1 MFKKNKKLNILLF
14 LIIIFFLGGEFAKRN
29 IFPFGIGL
37 RSFLPDIF
45 HIKQVKQDI
54 PFCPLKKN
62 LKEKF
67 EFFSH
72 KKIDNI
78 FIGDSVVYGA
88 WSERLF
94 NLNYT
99 LIAQS
104 GATIDCTTLI
114 VDYIKKI
121 EPKNVVVYLGGNDA
135 DGQSNYGSDIG
146 INHYTKF
153 LSELNKIKS
162 ISKIYL
168 VGINYAAP
176 RRNSNYVKNLNDY
189 FKRAEDGK
197 KIFYIESFEK
207 LNFRE
212 KPFLELTYDGEHLK
226 YLGIKE
232 WFTYLSEKIDN
243 FILE

>member
-1 MFKKNKKLNILLF
+1 MLKNKKTLISIF
-14 LIIIFFLGGEFAKRN
+14 LIITFLLGGEFSERN
-29 IFPFGIGL
+29 IFPYTGIGI
-37 RSFLPDIF
+37 RNYLPEIF
-45 HIKQVKQDI
+45 QIKKKEP
-54 PFCPLKKN
+54 PFCKRQQQVN
-62 LKEKF
+62 EKF
-67 EFFSH
+67 EFFSN

-78 FIGDSVVYGA
+78 FIGDSVIDGA
-88 WSERLF
+88 WSEKLF

-99 LIAQS
+99 IIAQS

-121 EPKNVVVYLGGNDA
+121 EPKNVIIYLGGNDA

-168 VGINYAAP
+168 IGINYAGP
-176 RRNSNYVKNLNDY
+176 RRNSEYVKNLNDY
-189 FKRAEDGK
+189 FRRAEDGE

-226 YLGIKE
+226 YLGYKE

>member
-1 MFKKNKKLNILLF
+1 MKNTLIPIF
-14 LIIIFFLGGEFAKRN
+14 LIVIFLLGGELAKRN
-29 IFPFGIGL
+29 IFPYGKGL
-37 RSFLPDIF
+37 RSMLPEIL
-45 HIKQVKQDI
+45 HLSKKEIK
-54 PFCPLKKN
+54 FCPKKDAVIY
-62 LKEKF
+62 KF
-67 EFFSH
+67 KFFSN

-78 FIGDSVVYGA
+78 FIGDSVVDGA
-88 WSERLF
+88 LSEGLF

-168 VGINYAAP
+168 IGINYAGP
-176 RRNSNYVKNLNDY
+176 RRNSEYVKNLNDY

-226 YLGIKE
+226 YLGYKE